1 MAKLRGQLVLLSFRY
16 TWNFNTELVIHS
28 RIKSK
33 NKGTVMVKTDQ
44 NMLLKRKKL
53 KGGDLRNSGVQL
65 RLLESKG
72 RVSGS
77 GHYRHY
83 GATAIVKSAYNQN
96 TESHILLELTAVFW
110 TEWFR
115 VFITKSE
122 LLLILLKAKSGQICY
137 SWRYRSKGKWESEE
151 GYERFPMEENSS
163 KAKTELQIMVGQ
175 NKLFIYEFFWFAEWG

>member
-122 LLLILLKAKSGQICY
+122 LLLILLKAESGQICY
-137 SWRYRSKGKWESEE
+137 SWRYRSKGKSDD
-151 GYERFPMEENSS
+151 GCERFPVEEI
-163 KAKTELQIMVGQ
+163 KTELQIMDGQ
-175 NKLFIYEFFWFAEWG
+175 SKLFIHKFFWFAEWG